1 MITKTL
7 YRYEREPG
15 CVTVS
20 TEQPTNV
27 EYTEIY
33 RLIADEG
40 KVLTKGN
47 IVTNCVDTDNTTGWT
62 EIDEIIENPDE
73 EITGDEFLTM
83 IEEVL

>member
-15 CVTVS
+15 CITVS

-40 KVLTKGN
+40 KVLTKRLLLKLNLQRRELGN
-47 IVTNCVDTDNTTGWT
+47 GFI
-62 EIDEIIENPDE
+62 
-73 EITGDEFLTM
+73 
-83 IEEVL
+83 